1 MSEKIALSIY
11 EHADD
16 QQNMTGAG
24 LLRDILVVLAPWL
37 ILGGIGEWLGDDT
50 TVGGVS
56 IALGYVLGV
65 VLATIVL
72 KRRGSGW
79 REIGLARPDSWRKTI
94 LLGLGAFV
102 VTTLAYVAIQVIMQ
116 NLPGLEMAPA
126 DKSNYDPIYGNL
138 PLLIIYLVAAWTTI
152 VFGEEMLFR
161 GFLLNSLAGFFQHT
175 TARWALALIGSSLIF
190 GLAHFSWGIAGIIE
204 TTIMGLVLG
213 FIYLRTGR
221 NMWVTIIAH
230 ALMNTV
236 AFVLVFSGVS

>member
-1 MSEKIALSIY
+1 MNDKIALDIN
-11 EHADD
+11 EQADD
-16 QQNMTGAG
+16 QQNMNRAG
-24 LLRDILVVLAPWL
+24 FLRDILVVLTPWL
-37 ILGGIGEWLGDDT
+37 ILGGIGEWLGDGT
-50 TVGGVS
+50 TVGAVF
-56 IALGYVLGV
+56 IMLGYVLGV

-116 NLPGLEMAPA
+116 NLPGLEIAPA
-126 DKSNYDPIYGNL
+126 DKSSHNPIYGNL
-138 PLLIIYLVAAWTTI
+138 PLLILYVAAAWTTI
-152 VFGEEMLFR
+152 GFGEEMLFR
-161 GFLLNSLAGFFQHT
+161 GFLLNSLAGFFRHT

-213 FIYLRTGR
+213 FIYLRTGH
-221 NMWVTIIAH
+221 NLWVTIIAH
-230 ALMNTV
+230 GLMNTIG
-236 AFVLVFSGVS
+236 FVLIYSGVS

>member
-16 QQNMTGAG
+16 QHKMNRAG
-24 LLRDILVVLAPWL
+24 ILRDILVVLTPWA
-37 ILGGIGEWLGDDT
+37 ILGVIGERLGDDT
-50 TVGGVS
+50 SLGGVM
-56 IALGYVLGV
+56 ITLAYVLSV
-65 VLATIVL
+65 VLATVVL

-102 VTTLAYVAIQVIMQ
+102 VTALAYVAIQVIMQ
-116 NLPGLEMAPA
+116 NLPGLEIAPA
-126 DKSNYDPIYGNL
+126 DKSSYNPIYGNL
-138 PLLIIYLVAAWTTI
+138 PRLIFYLIAAWTTI

-161 GFLLNSLAGFFQHT
+161 GFLMNSLAGFFQH
-175 TARWALALIGSSLIF
+175 AKAKWALALIGSSLIF

-221 NMWVTIIAH
+221 NMWVTIIVH
-230 ALMNTV
+230 GLMNTIS
-236 AFVLVFSGVS
+236 FILVYSGVS

>member
-16 QQNMTGAG
+16 QQNMNRVGF
-24 LLRDILVVLAPWL
+24 LRDILVVLIPWL
-37 ILGGIGEWLGDDT
+37 ILALIGEWLGDGT
-50 TVGGVS
+50 TLGGVF
-56 IALGYVLGV
+56 IMLGYVLGV

-102 VTTLAYVAIQVIMQ
+102 VTTLAYLAIQMIVQ
-116 NLPGLEMAPA
+116 NLPGLEIAPA
-126 DKSNYDPIYGNL
+126 DKSSHNPIYGNL
-138 PLLIIYLVAAWTTI
+138 PLLILYLVAAWTTI
-152 VFGEEMLFR
+152 GFGEEMLFR
-161 GFLLNSLAGFFQHT
+161 GFLLNSLAGFFRHT

-190 GLAHFSWGIAGIIE
+190 GLAHLSWGIAGIIE

-213 FIYLRTGR
+213 FIYLRTGH
-221 NMWVTIIAH
+221 NLWVTIIAH
-230 ALMNTV
+230 GLMNTIG
-236 AFVLVFSGVS
+236 FVLVFSGIS